1 MAKDK
6 KVKFLRWQDLKH
18 KGTSAQHAA
27 VKAAAIAELDRM
39 GYAALRKARSLTQA
53 ELAANLSISQASVA
67 ALESRTDMHLSTLAK
82 YVKAMGGELQMRAVF
97 PEATFNLVP
106 PVPAKPAPKRTARRK
121 AA

>member
-6 KVKFLRWQDLKH
+6 KIKFQRWEDLKH
-18 KGTSAQHAA
+18 KGTPAQRAVVDKAA
-27 VKAAAIAELDRM
+27 VAELDRM

-67 ALESRTDMHLSTLAK
+67 ALESRTDLHLSTLAK
-82 YVKAMGGELQMRAVF
+82 YVRAMGGELQMRAVF

-106 PVPAKPAPKRTARRK
+106 PIPAKPAPKRAVRRK